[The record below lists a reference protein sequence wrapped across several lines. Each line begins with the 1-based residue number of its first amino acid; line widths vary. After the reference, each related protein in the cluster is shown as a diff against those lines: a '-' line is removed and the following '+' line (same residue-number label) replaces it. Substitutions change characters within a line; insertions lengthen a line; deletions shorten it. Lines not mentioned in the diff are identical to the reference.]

1 MEREDIL
8 LMIPGPVPLHPRV
21 LRALSRPMIG
31 HRSKEFGKI
40 YDESRRTLMKLF
52 ETENEI
58 FVITGSGTAAMEAAL
73 GNLLKPEDTAVT
85 IENGKFGERFTLIA
99 ERYAKVRPV
108 RFEWGM
114 PIELDSVEEALAEG
128 GAKVVTMVHNETS
141 TGIKNPAKEVSE
153 LAHTYGALFIMDG
166 ITSIG
171 GDTVMVDEWNVDI
184 GIAGSQKCLGAP
196 PGLSAVSVSDSAWDA
211 MVENPPYYLDLRA
224 YRKSA
229 AKEVTQT
236 PYTPS
241 VTLFYALHEAL
252 RMILE
257 EGIEARKE
265 RHRRAA
271 AAMRAAAEALGIE
284 LFPELNS
291 ITEYSNTVTAMKIP
305 EGISDRDLRNGMLE
319 LNVQISGGQE
329 HLSGKIFRI
338 ATMGN
343 FTERDVLTT
352 VQTLERVLKEYN
364 IIKRIGDGMDAA
376 SNIFS
381 R

>member
-1 MEREDIL
+1 
-8 LMIPGPVPLHPRV
+8 
-21 LRALSRPMIG
+21 
-31 HRSKEFGKI
+31 
-40 YDESRRTLMKLF
+40 
-52 ETENEI
+52 
-58 FVITGSGTAAMEAAL
+58 
-73 GNLLKPEDTAVT
+73 
-85 IENGKFGERFTLIA
+85 
-99 ERYAKVRPV
+99 
-108 RFEWGM
+108 M

-141 TGIKNPAKEVSE
+141 TGVKNPVKEVSE

-184 GIAGSQKCLGAP
+184 GISGSQKCLGAP

-284 LFPELNS
+284 LFPRLNS